1 MISTFQSFFFFEPE
15 RIYRTSIKA
24 PCIVVNLSL
33 GVIQHLAIITIH
45 KICVSNK
52 PLPYNSFELE

>member
-1 MISTFQSFFFFEPE
+1 MISIFQSFFFEPE

-24 PCIVVNLSL
+24 PCIVVNPSL

-52 PLPYNSFELE
+52 PLPYNSFELV